1 VFDAEGYVRLMNL
14 EHKLAEANAEKRRL
28 CLTWRDT
35 RGWRIRS
42 IGWPRS
48 FPWKAI
54 RPNAR
59 RPRVRIEPGKE
70 EDFRYLRGWL
80 ASSEWLDRLIAS
92 TEPEAAAGTDPASS
106 QGLHLTGRAL
116 PTAGR
121 RLLEWSGDA
130 APARFSDS

>member
-35 RGWRIRS
+35 RGWRVRS

-59 RPRVRIEPGKE
+59 RPEVRIEPGKE

-130 APARFSDS
+130 APARRSDS